1 MPPTEVLSSAWA
13 LARVIICPC
22 NLRNGLASGNVH
34 QDVIDSQMV
43 LMFVQPLRQYPYKVG
58 PVLWAQDR
66 E

>member
-1 MPPTEVLSSAWA
+1 MAW
-13 LARVIICPC
+13 LQEI
-22 NLRNGLASGNVH
+22 VH